1 MKQSK
6 AVSSNQYWA
15 KIRLPLVFD
24 ELNMQQLTALRLMV
38 QKAFNEGKK
47 MPTLETKKIY
57 EFLKDNYIEVP
68 TNAKGFLIKGEIDS
82 QLEITWITFAKLSVI
97 EDCTDAS

>member
-6 AVSSNQYWA
+6 AVTSTQYWA

-47 MPTLETKKIY
+47 SANIR
-57 EFLKDNYIEVP
+57 N
-68 TNAKGFLIKGEIDS
+68 
-82 QLEITWITFAKLSVI
+82 
-97 EDCTDAS
+97 

>member
-1 MKQSK
+1 MCTNLGLMLVSTKQKKASYGASMALCGQDLLMKQSK
-6 AVSSNQYWA
+6 AVTSTQYWA

-47 MPTLETKKIY
+47 SATR
-57 EFLKDNYIEVP
+57 
-68 TNAKGFLIKGEIDS
+68 
-82 QLEITWITFAKLSVI
+82 
-97 EDCTDAS
+97 